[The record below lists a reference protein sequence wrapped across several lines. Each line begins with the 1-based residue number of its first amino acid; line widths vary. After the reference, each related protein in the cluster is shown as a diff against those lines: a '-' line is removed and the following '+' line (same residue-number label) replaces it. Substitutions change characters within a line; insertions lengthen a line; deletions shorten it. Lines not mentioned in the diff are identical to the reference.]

1 MRLRRKARLSEI
13 ARAMGL
19 SVRHVQRLLAA
30 GDPRVKQTQ
39 RALRIIDPA
48 EILPGQWAGIDA
60 AICQAVKKRR

>member
-48 EILPGQWAGIDA
+48 
-60 AICQAVKKRR
+60 ICQAVKKRR